1 MRIAISISITGLRRR
16 RNGIITTTMTGLTDA
31 GVYGDEARPDDH
43 ASIAMVLPG
52 GVTVVSQS
60 WGRDGRNSDEFGT
73 GSSPTS
79 YTPPSAGTVWT
90 LTGTALGSDGRT
102 YVASAPIRYAPAT
115 VGTPDSLSY
124 ADDSGL
130 QQYDF
135 SSIFTGTNLILGPYT
150 VESID
155 PANVYIVSAI
165 SPILELD
172 TDDLAVQSGTAYTL
186 GTVDQYGR
194 AYEAEGDFT
203 IATAA
208 QPTITGAT
216 SDRGGLAARHSVALT
231 GVASG
236 TPDAVKWQTD
246 DNEAFTSPTDTGDT
260 DTSFTPTIGTT
271 VTDAHWVR
279 FAAQYGATWYYST
292 AYQARYQPASAAGA
306 LADKEYAQDIA
317 IVSLASA
324 SDFTIPSG
332 ITSTWSIAGSGD
344 ALHTGLSLNTG
355 TAVTTGTPTVSGARN
370 IVVRHTDQ
378 YGWPTDSGRTITVAP
393 ITFTVDAGN
402 LIADIPTD
410 TNPAAEITSVT
421 VDDGDYAGTYTTDGN
436 GNAFTVGGFLALGS
450 GVGLP
455 ITKPVISLSTDTGT
469 TDELDSGDVAEV
481 DLAALWAAADGDTL
495 SHTLS
500 WRDSSGSLQANH
512 SPYTGGGTED
522 TEIFA
527 RDVVGAVTV
536 DSDPIP
542 VVSAAGVSD
551 PVLLD
556 TKTIASLVGST
567 HTFASVDMSGA
578 AEGDTIYFLVGFG
591 GATATILSAS
601 MAGTTI
607 STVRLENTTNR
618 RVAIFKGARPAASS
632 ADFAVLMSGSS
643 GIAGEALAVYKV
655 VGANTDTVNSGQTST
670 NPVTFG
676 VNTQIDNICLGGFIE
691 TRGTGS
697 ITLTGLSN
705 TTTTT
710 TTDDATFDFVTGWHR
725 ATTAETPRTF
735 TGTMVGN
742 GNAAGAVT
750 VISA

>member
-1 MRIAISISITGLRRR
+1 MIGIGIGLTRSRGRRNSITSLE
-16 RNGIITTTMTGLTDA
+16 MTGLTD
-31 GVYGDEARPDDH
+31 DEAQIGDH
-43 ASIAMVLPG
+43 ASLSVGFPT
-52 GVTVVSQS
+52 GVTAWTSQE
-60 WGRDGRNSDEFGT
+60 WGASYGAATYGT
-73 GSSPTS
+73 GASPTD
-79 YTPPSAGTVWT
+79 YTAGDGGT
-90 LTGTALGSDGRT
+90 LYWEGIGDDLRT
-102 YVASAPIRYAPAT
+102 YRASAPIRYAA
-115 VGTPDSLSY
+115 
-124 ADDSGL
+124 
-130 QQYDF
+130 
-135 SSIFTGTNLILGPYT
+135 
-150 VESID
+150 
-155 PANVYIVSAI
+155 
-165 SPILELD
+165 
-172 TDDLAVQSGTAYTL
+172 GTAANAL
-186 GTVDQYGR
+186 GAKY
-194 AYEAEGDFT
+194 YAEDIAILSLANAGDFT
-203 IATAA
+203 LTN
-208 QPTITGAT
+208 
-216 SDRGGLAARHSVALT
+216 LT
-231 GVASG
+231 GS
-236 TPDAVKWQTD
+236 
-246 DNEAFTSPTDTGDT
+246 
-260 DTSFTPTIGTT
+260 
-271 VTDAHWVR
+271 
-279 FAAQYGATWYYST
+279 YSL
-292 AYQARYQPASAAGA
+292 APAS
-306 LADKEYAQDIA
+306 
-317 IVSLASA
+317 
-324 SDFTIPSG
+324 
-332 ITSTWSIAGSGD
+332 D
-344 ALHTGLSLNTG
+344 ALLTGLSLNAT
-355 TAVTTGTPTVSGARN
+355 TAAITGTPTNTGTANLIIRF
-370 IVVRHTDQ
+370 TDQ
-378 YGWPTDSGRTITVAP
+378 YGRTVDSFGRSITVTP
-393 ITFTVDAGN
+393 ITFAVESGNLVPDIPVDTADVPIASITIDPPSAYAGTHTVDALGN
-402 LIADIPTD
+402 PFSTGA
-410 TNPAAEITSVT
+410 
-421 VDDGDYAGTYTTDGN
+421 
-436 GNAFTVGGFLALGS
+436 FLALGS

-455 ITKPVISLSTDTGT
+455 ITKPVIALTTDTGT
-469 TDELDSGDVAEV
+469 PDELDSGDEAEV
-481 DLAALWAAADGDTL
+481 TRAALWAAADGDAL

-500 WRDSSGSLQANH
+500 WRDSSGLLQANH
-512 SPYTGGGTED
+512 SPYTGDGTED

-542 VVSAAGVSD
+542 VVAAAGVSD

-578 AEGDTIYFLVGFG
+578 AVGDPIYFLVGFG

-676 VNTQIDNICLGGFIE
+676 VNTQIDDICLGGFIE

-750 VISA
+750 VIAA